1 MPYATKPELDATK
14 TPTLLDIAWAAGVYE
29 GEGTVHQR
37 RIASAQTEVVQK
49 DPEILYR
56 LRDWF
61 GGSVGMQGGG
71 STPEA
76 WRCHSW
82 TVCGDRCRLF
92 VALIYGY
99 LSARRR
105 AAIDATRTL
114 EFLRGQSPAGM
125 ALDDIRGLIAAH
137 AEARYSQIPR
147 NIARRK
153 RMTQEPWY
161 IKRREKS
168 AATPV
173 ADERVM

>member
-114 EFLRGQSPAGM
+114 EFLRGQSPVAPRCPRFRSRHTSVFSDNLRRISSSARSP
-125 ALDDIRGLIAAH
+125 ALP
-137 AEARYSQIPR
+137 S
-147 NIARRK
+147 RR
-153 RMTQEPWY
+153 
-161 IKRREKS
+161 
-168 AATPV
+168 AT
-173 ADERVM
+173 